1 MSLWDY
7 TAVAIIFLIVYYNE
21 RLWNLVIYSF
31 DKLTT
36 IIEEGEIK

>member
-7 TAVAIIFLIVYYNE
+7 TAVVIIFLIVYYNE
-21 RLWNLVIYSF
+21 RLWHLVIYSF